1 MLSAKIVFYQ
11 PYKRHR
17 FENLSFNISTEKKL
31 EYLEMHKQSEYFKC
45 VQQGVVITLRLFKAT
60 GLLAGI
66 ARGMWNKEGH
76 NFIYPY
82 KLSNSKLK
90 EGILNYFS
98 TYAIAQW

>member
-31 EYLEMHKQSEYFKC
+31 EYLEMHKQSEYLCSARRCDHAKC
-45 VQQGVVITLRLFKAT
+45 VQQGVVITLRLFKTT

-66 ARGMWNKEGH
+66 ARGM
-76 NFIYPY
+76 
-82 KLSNSKLK
+82 
-90 EGILNYFS
+90 
-98 TYAIAQW
+98 